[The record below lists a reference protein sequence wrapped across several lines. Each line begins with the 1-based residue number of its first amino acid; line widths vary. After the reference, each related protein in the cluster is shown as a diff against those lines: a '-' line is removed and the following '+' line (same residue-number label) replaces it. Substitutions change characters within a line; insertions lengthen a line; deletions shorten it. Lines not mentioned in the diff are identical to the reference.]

1 MTIVHII
8 ACVVLILVIL
18 LQAGKGAAWEP
29 LSAGQSQTV
38 FGSSGPAS
46 FLGK

>member
-1 MTIVHII
+1 MSLTY
-8 ACVVLILVIL
+8 VVLILVIL
-18 LQAGKGAAWEP
+18 LQAGKGASMGVAFGG
-29 LSAGQSQTV
+29 SSQTV